1 MRVYDKLLVVNAI
14 IVDLYVV
21 QAGLFLDIN
30 QLFSKGLQKFRRKFI
45 GIKSKDK
52 KIGVI
57 IKIRNLR

>member
-1 MRVYDKLLVVNAI
+1 MRVYDKLLVVNVI
-14 IVDLYVV
+14 IVDLYVL
-21 QAGLFLDIN
+21 QTGLFLDIN
-30 QLFSKGLQKFRRKFI
+30 PLFSKGLQKFRSKFI

>member
-1 MRVYDKLLVVNAI
+1 M
-14 IVDLYVV
+14 LYVI

-30 QLFSKGLQKFRRKFI
+30 HLFSKGLQKFRRKFI

-52 KIGVI
+52 KNGVI